1 MVSSSG
7 FFYKSNRCSKTTSV
21 PLLLALTNLVRIERT
36 VLASSNSFIR
46 SRSLMVDTNKYYQG
60 FPDSSRCKCSTS
72 VFFSFLPP
80 YLHGHRDCHH
90 LLLILLSAHDVA
102 FVSVFYFLERRK
114 NEEKE
119 AEDTRGRL
127 SNRLAD
133 SHAILIRTKK
143 EEVGYGGSG

>member
-1 MVSSSG
+1 M
-7 FFYKSNRCSKTTSV
+7 K
-21 PLLLALTNLVRIERT
+21 NLVLPNFVAVRNFLFSTIYRFF
-36 VLASSNSFIR
+36 LFSP
-46 SRSLMVDTNKYYQG
+46 SL
-60 FPDSSRCKCSTS
+60 S
-72 VFFSFLPP
+72 
-80 YLHGHRDCHH
+80 
-90 LLLILLSAHDVA
+90 LILLSAHDVA

-119 AEDTRGRL
+119 AEDTCGRL